1 MQNTEKPNLKELMET
16 YRPQWDILTQEDL
29 RTLMLKTVI
38 FEDLTEVERRVILL
52 YVELQSQRKL
62 GKLMGLSAAT
72 VNKILKEIKQ
82 KIHDNLDRRIA
93 DSADM
98 RYGY

>member
-1 MQNTEKPNLKELMET
+1 
-16 YRPQWDILTQEDL
+16 
-29 RTLMLKTVI
+29 MLKTVI

-72 VNKILKEIKQ
+72 VNKILKDIKK
-82 KIHDNLDRRIA
+82 KIYDNLDRRIA